1 MPSAPIPFVNQ
12 QSTGQE
18 PLAGAAG
25 VAVNVMVDQAGCI
38 RRRPGLQAAP
48 GFTSGVIDSTGLS
61 GLYST
66 VGGALYAVGNTPFF
80 RQLYQVGAGSAT
92 LLGAALS
99 DGTLAGSGRPVFA
112 ETQLI
117 LAIAGGD
124 AMEKI
129 VLSTGVADRLG
140 GNPPRASHVAANS
153 SRLLGN
159 IASISSTVDLDKSVT
174 RFSAIA
180 NGNTTY
186 ANLEV
191 WTEGIVFGGA
201 GHFSAEA
208 NPDPVVAIYEN
219 TNEVFCF
226 GTKSLQVFSPDGF
239 VSDTGIPAGWSPSV
253 TRELGNSAPY
263 SVIKVNQQFAWLD
276 DLRRFV
282 LSDARSESV
291 ISDPIKRDLDNIGTV
306 SDCYGY
312 RVTTGPLD
320 AMVWSFP
327 TDGRTFAF
335 QRGSGWAEWL
345 GWAGGNW
352 APFAVLSSS
361 ISPTSHDVLVGTSDG
376 RVGRFSLDAQDDFGS
391 PINLRVDTGY
401 INRGSD
407 ERKHC
412 RQVYVALRRGATDA
426 SADSKVLLSWR
437 DNPGPFCQPLEI
449 ELGPLGDTEI
459 VVQLTSLGVYR
470 RRQWRFEYSGAEDL
484 ALVGMTEEYDVL
496 SD

>member
-1 MPSAPIPFVNQ
+1 MPSAPVPFINQ
-12 QSTGQE
+12 QATGQE
-18 PLAGAAG
+18 SLSGAPG
-25 VAVNVMVDQAGCI
+25 VAVNVMVDQSGCI

-48 GFTSGVIDSTGLS
+48 GFTSDVVDATGLT

-66 VGGALYAVGNTPFF
+66 VGGALYAVGGTPFF
-80 RQLYQVGAGSAT
+80 RQLYQIGPAGAT
-92 LLGAALS
+92 LLGAPAS
-99 DGTLAGSGRPVFA
+99 DGTLAGSGRPIFA
-112 ETQLI
+112 ETQLL

-129 VLSTGVADRLG
+129 VLSTGVAARLG
-140 GNPPRASHVAANS
+140 GTPPRASHVAANS

-159 IASISSTVDLDKSVT
+159 IATISSTVDLDKSVV

-191 WTEGIVFGGA
+191 WTEGVVFGGA

-208 NPDPVVAIYEN
+208 NPDPVVAVYEN

-226 GTKSLQVFSPDGF
+226 GTKSLQVFAPDGF

-253 TRELGNSAPY
+253 TRELGCSAPY
-263 SVIKVNQQFAWLD
+263 SIIKVNQQFAWLD
-276 DLRRFV
+276 DLRRIT

-291 ISDPIKRDLDNIGTV
+291 ISDPIKRDLDDIGTV
-306 SDCYGY
+306 SDCFGY

-335 QRGSGWAEWL
+335 QRGGGWSEWL
-345 GWAGGNW
+345 GWSGGNW
-352 APFAVLSSS
+352 SPFTITSSS
-361 ISPTSHDVLVGTSDG
+361 ISPTSHDVLAGTADG
-376 RVGRFSLDAQDDFGS
+376 RVGRFSLDAQDDLGA

-401 INRGSD
+401 INRGTD
-407 ERKHC
+407 EQKHC
-412 RQVYVALRRGATDA
+412 RRLYVALRRGAGAA
-426 SADSKVLLSWR
+426 SGTKALISWR
-437 DNPGPFCQPLEI
+437 DQPGPFEPPLEV

-484 ALVGMTEEYDVL
+484 ALVGVTEEFDIL
-496 SD
+496 KD